1 MKISDIEGIGPA
13 YEKKLV
19 KAGIRSTD
27 ALLKRGATLKGR
39 KEISVSAGVTHSQVL
54 EWVNRADLF
63 RIKGVGSQFSDLLE
77 KSGVDSVVEL
87 SKRLPDNLYK
97 KMQDVNKAKNLVNAM
112 PGLKKVKGWISQ
124 AKKMKRVVTY

>member
-1 MKISDIEGIGPA
+1 VRFVWRKIRACLRPPPPPA
-13 YEKKLV
+13 QPQSLNAHGFGFLAPSE
-19 KAGIRSTD
+19 
-27 ALLKRGATLKGR
+27 LLKGL
-39 KEISVSAGVTHSQVL
+39 SFVD
-54 EWVNRADLF
+54 AD
-63 RIKGVGSQFSDLLE
+63 RMQTGSQFSDLLE

-124 AKKMKRVVTY
+124 AKKMKRVITY

>member
-39 KEISVSAGVTHSQVL
+39 KEVAVSAGVSHSQVL
-54 EWVNRADLF
+54 EWVNRADLY